1 VEAARACG
9 LSRRPCHLLHDFRGW
24 HRTGI
29 RGIMVDRY
37 PGRATHPERSPRDP
51 PWRSALSQSQRYY
64 LTIPNLGKARGPD
77 PELSF
82 QGASPQSFA
91 EALQEALRQ
100 PVLFQ
105 RWKARQPDPDEVDQ
119 SLAPVDP
126 DATVTA
132 EMHDLHT
139 TVQVV
144 TNLTHFILRHRLF
157 ILIGPNWQLRDVAA
171 A

>member
-1 VEAARACG
+1 
-9 LSRRPCHLLHDFRGW
+9 
-24 HRTGI
+24 
-29 RGIMVDRY
+29 
-37 PGRATHPERSPRDP
+37 
-51 PWRSALSQSQRYY
+51 LSQAQRYY
-64 LTIPNLGKARGPD
+64 LTIANLSQARGPD

-82 QGASPQSFA
+82 QGSSPQSFA

-100 PVLFQ
+100 PILFQ

-126 DATVTA
+126 AATVAA
-132 EMHDLHT
+132 EMHDLH
-139 TVQVV
+139 VAVEVV
-144 TNLTHFILRHRLF
+144 TTLTHFVLRHRLF